1 MKHCSWCDQEFKSNI
16 SYQIY
21 CSIECR
27 DEATKQKIATRY
39 MITRRQKRK
48 GKDRRCKSCKQVLS
62 IYNDDMLCGLCQVNP
77 KDVDKALK
85 DIKGRMNEKR

>member
-1 MKHCSWCDQEFKSNI
+1 
-16 SYQIY
+16 
-21 CSIECR
+21 
-27 DEATKQKIATRY
+27 